1 MSQFQYFH
9 CHLIKIKF
17 WEATWPHKNR
27 KREKCFLKVQDKKS
41 DVYEGLALCQFT
53 FYCIWSVEG
62 YSSTSIFLRNSADSV
77 ILFTLPYIYTTEVS
91 ITAIT
96 SEIT

>member
-1 MSQFQYFH
+1 M
-9 CHLIKIKF
+9 
-17 WEATWPHKNR
+17 
-27 KREKCFLKVQDKKS
+27 
-41 DVYEGLALCQFT
+41 CQFT

-62 YSSTSIFLRNSADSV
+62 YSSTSIFLRNSADSA

-96 SEIT
+96 SEITQVLINDFYGKLLLVIYYGISILQQLDAVIKISPSNYNSKTF